1 MNQKKRGKVNV
12 MLDIETLGTDSDAF
26 IFQIAAAK
34 FDIKTGEVRD
44 TFNMTQDISYV
55 QSAKINPRTLL
66 WWLETDS
73 LLLKSLL
80 AGDYKE
86 MSPDLLKSFKD
97 WIDYTQ
103 DTLMDDV
110 LLWGNGV
117 IFDNRIIREQMN
129 QRGLGYPIAYNNDR
143 DVRTILSL
151 AAEKLHVSEREIK
164 DRVKDDN
171 LMKHDAIHD
180 VAAQIKLVSYC
191 HNVLVGNS

>member
-1 MNQKKRGKVNV
+1 MNQKKRGKVHV
-12 MLDIETLGTDSDAF
+12 MVDIETLGTDSDAF

-44 TFNMTQDISYV
+44 VFNMTQDISHV

-86 MSPDLLKSFKD
+86 MSLDLLKDFKD
-97 WIDYTQ
+97 WIDYIQ

-129 QRGLGYPIAYNNDR
+129 QRELGYPIAYNNDR

-151 AAEKLHVSEREIK
+151 AAEKLNVSEREIK
-164 DRVKDDN
+164 DRVKDDK
-171 LMKHDAIHD
+171 LVKHDAIHD

-191 HNVLVGNS
+191 HNVLVGK